1 MREIALI
8 YLTLCNGIILLFIG
22 VSAINA
28 CYFSALI
35 TVMLAYLYVRIPEIK
50 KPILTA
56 ISKGNKLLKNLFIS

>member
-1 MREIALI
+1 MKEIALI

-22 VSAINA
+22 VSTINA

-56 ISKGNKLLKNLFIS
+56 ISKGIEKININLF

>member
-22 VSAINA
+22 VSTINA

-35 TVMLAYLYVRIPEIK
+35 TVMMAYLYVRIPEIK
-50 KPILTA
+50 KPNVD
-56 ISKGNKLLKNLFIS
+56 GNQQKANNTLEK